1 MEKAIFPLRYL
12 KINQGVNGDY
22 SHQGTLAID
31 CGYKDENSK
40 KLYAP
45 FTGIIKKI
53 YTTSGNCVWLESKE
67 KVLWAD
73 GTKDY
78 ATLLVIHSD
87 DVSHLKKGQV
97 IKQNEYFYKM
107 GKSGNATGVHV
118 HLEVGKG
125 KFSGTGWYQNKY
137 GIWTINNGVH
147 PTNVFFLTEDTE
159 IKNGYG
165 YNWKRLP
172 KEMPILGNAVSKNK
186 EVDQI
191 EVLITNLRVRDKPN
205 GNILGYIKKVFII
218 FLKY

>member
-1 MEKAIFPLRYL
+1 MRIAK
-12 KINQGVNGDY
+12 
-22 SHQGTLAID
+22 TL
-31 CGYKDENSK
+31 CT
-40 KLYAP
+40 
-45 FTGIIKKI
+45 FTGVIKKI

-78 ATLLVIHSD
+78 ATLLVIHCD

-118 HLEVGKG
+118 HIEVGKG

-147 PTNVFFLTEDTE
+147 PANVFFLTEDTVL
-159 IKNGYG
+159 KDGYG
-165 YNWKRLP
+165 YSWKRLP
-172 KEMPILGNAVSKNK
+172 KEIEVLGNPVERNK

-191 EVLITNLRVRDKPN
+191 EVLTDILRVRDNPN
-205 GNILGYIKKVFII
+205 GNILGYIKKGVYNV
-218 FLKY
+218 LNSKKLDDYLV